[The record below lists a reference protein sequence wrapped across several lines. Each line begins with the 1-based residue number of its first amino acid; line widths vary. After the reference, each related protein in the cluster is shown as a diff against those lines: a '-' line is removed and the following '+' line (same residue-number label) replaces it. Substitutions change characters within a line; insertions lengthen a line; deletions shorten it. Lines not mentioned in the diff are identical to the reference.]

1 LLGARLGG
9 EKKEKKW
16 GRGDCRGLVLVALV
30 HAIVGGPSAMAVH
43 LRRRQARGEE
53 IE

>member
-1 LLGARLGG
+1 
-9 EKKEKKW
+9 
-16 GRGDCRGLVLVALV
+16 VLVALV